1 MFRRVYFDNSATT
14 AIDERVLEAMMPYL
28 TDNYGNASSIHFFGQ
43 QTRSAVDK
51 ARHQVAA
58 AVNARPNEIVFT
70 SGGTESNNLAIR
82 GLVEMLSQPSLVT
95 SPERHIVTSTIEH
108 PAVREVCADL
118 EKRGFAVTYLPVYEN
133 GIVRVDDV
141 RQAIR
146 ENTVLISVMTANNEI
161 GTLQPVAEIG
171 RLVRGLRDSGRRIWF
186 HTDAV
191 QAVGKV
197 KVDVEEMGCDLLS
210 LSGHKFHAPKGI
222 GALYI
227 RRGTRLRS
235 QNVGGRQERGLR
247 GGTEPVAQIV
257 GLGRAAELAADELT
271 ERAVRVGAM
280 RDRLEH
286 FVLENIDGSVLN
298 GDAHVRLTNI
308 SNISFREIEGEG
320 LLINLD
326 MHGIAVSTGSACS
339 SGSLE
344 PSPVIRSLGRS
355 DDLARGAIRFSLSK
369 DNTDDDIDL
378 VLATLPSAVE
388 SLRKLL
394 PGFKSSAET

>member
-1 MFRRVYFDNSATT
+1 MNCK
-14 AIDERVLEAMMPYL
+14 L
-28 TDNYGNASSIHFFGQ
+28 
-43 QTRSAVDK
+43 
-51 ARHQVAA
+51 
-58 AVNARPNEIVFT
+58 
-70 SGGTESNNLAIR
+70 
-82 GLVEMLSQPSLVT
+82 
-95 SPERHIVTSTIEH
+95 
-108 PAVREVCADL
+108 
-118 EKRGFAVTYLPVYEN
+118 N
-133 GIVRVDDV
+133 G
-141 RQAIR
+141 
-146 ENTVLISVMTANNEI
+146 
-161 GTLQPVAEIG
+161 
-171 RLVRGLRDSGRRIWF
+171 
-186 HTDAV
+186 
-191 QAVGKV
+191 
-197 KVDVEEMGCDLLS
+197 
-210 LSGHKFHAPKGI
+210 PKGI

>member
-82 GLVEMLSQPSLVT
+82 GLVEMLPQPSLAT
-95 SPERHIVTSTIEH
+95 LPERHIVTSTIEH

-118 EKRGFAVTYLPVYEN
+118 EKRGVAVTYLPVYEN

-171 RLVRGLRDSGRRIWF
+171 RMVRGLRDSGRRIWF

-298 GDAHVRLTNI
+298 GDAHDRLTNI

-369 DNTDDDIDL
+369 DNTDDDIEL

-388 SLRKLL
+388 SVRKLL

>member
-82 GLVEMLSQPSLVT
+82 GLVEMLPQPSLAT
-95 SPERHIVTSTIEH
+95 LPERHIVTSTIEH

-118 EKRGFAVTYLPVYEN
+118 EKRGVAVTYLPVYEN

-227 RRGTRLRS
+227 RRGTRLRP
-235 QNVGGRQERGLR
+235 QHVGGRQERGLR

-298 GDAHVRLTNI
+298 GDAHDRLTNI

>member
-82 GLVEMLSQPSLVT
+82 GLVEMLPQPSLAT

-118 EKRGFAVTYLPVYEN
+118 EKRGVAVTYLPVYEN

-171 RLVRGLRDSGRRIWF
+171 RMVRGLRDSGRRIWF

-197 KVDVEEMGCDLLS
+197 KVDVEEMDCDLLS

-227 RRGTRLRS
+227 RRGTRLRP
-235 QNVGGRQERGLR
+235 QHVGGRQERGLR

-257 GLGRAAELAADELT
+257 GLGRAAEIAADELT

-286 FVLENIDGSVLN
+286 FILENIDGSVLN
-298 GDAHVRLTNI
+298 GDPHDRLTNV

-394 PGFKSSAET
+394 PGFKRSAET

>member
-28 TDNYGNASSIHFFGQ
+28 TDNYGNSSSIHFFGQ

-58 AVNARPNEIVFT
+58 ALNARPNEIVFT

-82 GLVEMLSQPSLVT
+82 GLVEMLSQPSLAT
-95 SPERHIVTSTIEH
+95 LPERHIVTSTIEH
-108 PAVREVCADL
+108 PAVREVCTDL
-118 EKRGFAVTYLPVYEN
+118 EKRGVAVTYLPVYEN

-257 GLGRAAELAADELT
+257 GLGRAAEIAADELT

-286 FVLENIDGSVLN
+286 FILENIDGSVLN
-298 GDAHVRLTNI
+298 GDAHDRLTNI

>member
-82 GLVEMLSQPSLVT
+82 GLVEMLSQPSLAT
-95 SPERHIVTSTIEH
+95 LPERHIVTSTIEH

-118 EKRGFAVTYLPVYEN
+118 EKRGVAVTYLPVYEN

-257 GLGRAAELAADELT
+257 GLGRATELAADELT

-298 GDAHVRLTNI
+298 GDAHDRLTNI

>member
-82 GLVEMLSQPSLVT
+82 GLVEMLPQPSLAT

-118 EKRGFAVTYLPVYEN
+118 EKRGVAVTYLPVYKN

-227 RRGTRLRS
+227 RRGTRLRP
-235 QNVGGRQERGLR
+235 QHVGGRQERGLR

-257 GLGRAAELAADELT
+257 GLGRAAEIAADELT

-298 GDAHVRLTNI
+298 GDAHDRLTNI

-369 DNTDDDIDL
+369 DNTDDDIEL

-388 SLRKLL
+388 SVRKLL

>member
-118 EKRGFAVTYLPVYEN
+118 EKRGVAVTYLPVYEN

-141 RQAIR
+141 CQAIR

-298 GDAHVRLTNI
+298 GDAHDRLTNI

>member
-82 GLVEMLSQPSLVT
+82 GLVEMLSQPSLAT
-95 SPERHIVTSTIEH
+95 LPERHIVTSTIEH

-118 EKRGFAVTYLPVYEN
+118 EKRGVAVTYLPVYEN

-227 RRGTRLRS
+227 RRGTRLRP
-235 QNVGGRQERGLR
+235 QHVGGRQERGLR

-298 GDAHVRLTNI
+298 GDAHDRLTNI

>member
-82 GLVEMLSQPSLVT
+82 GLVEMLPQPSLAT
-95 SPERHIVTSTIEH
+95 LPERHIVTSTIEH

-118 EKRGFAVTYLPVYEN
+118 EKRGVAVTYLPVYEN

-227 RRGTRLRS
+227 RRGTRLRP
-235 QNVGGRQERGLR
+235 QHVGGRQERGLR

-298 GDAHVRLTNI
+298 GDAHDRLTNI

-369 DNTDDDIDL
+369 DNTDDDIEL

-388 SLRKLL
+388 SVRKLL

>member
-14 AIDERVLEAMMPYL
+14 ALDERVLEAMMPYL

-118 EKRGFAVTYLPVYEN
+118 EKRGVAVTYLPVYEN

-171 RLVRGLRDSGRRIWF
+171 RMVRGLRDSGRRIWF

-227 RRGTRLRS
+227 RRGTRLRP

-298 GDAHVRLTNI
+298 GDAHDRLTNI

>member
-82 GLVEMLSQPSLVT
+82 GLVEMLSQPSLAT
-95 SPERHIVTSTIEH
+95 LPERHIVTSTIEH

-118 EKRGFAVTYLPVYEN
+118 EKRGVAVTYLPVYEN

-227 RRGTRLRS
+227 RRGTRLRP

-298 GDAHVRLTNI
+298 GDAHDRLTNI

>member
-82 GLVEMLSQPSLVT
+82 GLVEMLPQPSLAT
-95 SPERHIVTSTIEH
+95 LPERHIVTSTIEH

-257 GLGRAAELAADELT
+257 GLGRAAEIAADELT

-298 GDAHVRLTNI
+298 GDAHDRLTNI

>member
-82 GLVEMLSQPSLVT
+82 GLVEMLSQPSLAT
-95 SPERHIVTSTIEH
+95 LPERHIVTSTIEH

-118 EKRGFAVTYLPVYEN
+118 EKRGVAVTYLPVYEN

-227 RRGTRLRS
+227 RRGTRLRP
-235 QNVGGRQERGLR
+235 QHVGGRQERGLR

-298 GDAHVRLTNI
+298 GDAHDRLTNI

-369 DNTDDDIDL
+369 DNTDDDIEL

>member
-118 EKRGFAVTYLPVYEN
+118 EKRGVAVTYLPVYEN

-171 RLVRGLRDSGRRIWF
+171 RMVRGLRDSGRRIWF

-227 RRGTRLRS
+227 RRGTRLRP
-235 QNVGGRQERGLR
+235 QHVGGRQERGLR

-257 GLGRAAELAADELT
+257 GLGRAAEIAADELT

-298 GDAHVRLTNI
+298 GDAHDRLTNI

>member
-82 GLVEMLSQPSLVT
+82 GLVEMLPQPSLAT
-95 SPERHIVTSTIEH
+95 LPERHIVTSTIEH

-298 GDAHVRLTNI
+298 GDAHDRLTNI

>member
-82 GLVEMLSQPSLVT
+82 GLVEMLSQPSLAT
-95 SPERHIVTSTIEH
+95 LPERHIVTSTIEH

-118 EKRGFAVTYLPVYEN
+118 EKRGVAVTYLPVYEN

-171 RLVRGLRDSGRRIWF
+171 RMVRGLRDSGRRIWF

-227 RRGTRLRS
+227 RRGTRLRP

-298 GDAHVRLTNI
+298 GDAHDRLTNI

>member
-82 GLVEMLSQPSLVT
+82 GLVEMLPQPSLAT
-95 SPERHIVTSTIEH
+95 LPERHIVTSTIEH

-171 RLVRGLRDSGRRIWF
+171 RMVRGLRDSGRRIWF

-227 RRGTRLRS
+227 RRGTRLRP

-298 GDAHVRLTNI
+298 GDAHDRLTNI

>member
-82 GLVEMLSQPSLVT
+82 GLVEMLSQPSLAT
-95 SPERHIVTSTIEH
+95 LPERHIVTSTIEH

-171 RLVRGLRDSGRRIWF
+171 RMVRGLRDSGRRIWF

-227 RRGTRLRS
+227 RRGTRLRP
-235 QNVGGRQERGLR
+235 QHVGGRQERGLR

-298 GDAHVRLTNI
+298 GDAHDRLTNI

>member
-280 RDRLEH
+280 RDRLER

-298 GDAHVRLTNI
+298 GDAHDRLTNI

-369 DNTDDDIDL
+369 DNTDDDIDR

>member
-82 GLVEMLSQPSLVT
+82 GLVEMLSQPSLAT
-95 SPERHIVTSTIEH
+95 LPERHIVTSTIEH

-118 EKRGFAVTYLPVYEN
+118 EKRGVAVTYLPVYEN

-171 RLVRGLRDSGRRIWF
+171 RMVRGLRDSGRRIWF

-227 RRGTRLRS
+227 RRGTRLRP
-235 QNVGGRQERGLR
+235 QHVGGRQERGLR

-298 GDAHVRLTNI
+298 GDAHDRLTNI

>member
-82 GLVEMLSQPSLVT
+82 GLVEMLPQPSLAT
-95 SPERHIVTSTIEH
+95 LPERHIVTSTIEH

-118 EKRGFAVTYLPVYEN
+118 EKRGVAVTYLPVYEN

-227 RRGTRLRS
+227 RRGTRLRP
-235 QNVGGRQERGLR
+235 QHVGGRQERGLR

-298 GDAHVRLTNI
+298 GDAHDRLTNI

-388 SLRKLL
+388 SVRKLL